1 MGKILFFPLKKK
13 RFISNSG
20 EVVVGV
26 LKRLRFGE
34 EIAFTSYGFKE
45 EIISLGGVVGASMG
59 YRYLEYG
66 RYGHC
71 YTIT

>member
-1 MGKILFFPLKKK
+1 
-13 RFISNSG
+13 
-20 EVVVGV
+20 VVGV